1 MFLRRSF
8 SRVPLVCRFSTSSCS
23 TAVSVTRHHPHL
35 ISVQITLLYEQHLQV
50 KAALCDSEKSVPP
63 AASYLPLF
71 LSHTKTRFTA
81 SSSTN
86 TYYLKIQN
94 HHDLKSDI
102 LSVFPVSY
110 TETFALAFTFWNIF
124 LFCESN
130 ILLTKYCF
138 SFILKLI

>member
-1 MFLRRSF
+1 MMFLRRSF
-8 SRVPLVCRFSTSSCS
+8 SRVPLVCKFSTSSCS
-23 TAVSVTRHHPHL
+23 TVVSVTRHHPHR
-35 ISVQITLLYEQHLQV
+35 ISVQITLQV
-50 KAALCDSEKSVPP
+50 KAALCDRYQKITVRKV
-63 AASYLPLF
+63 YHRLL
-71 LSHTKTRFTA
+71 HTFP
-81 SSSTN
+81 SSS
-86 TYYLKIQN
+86 LPQKPGLQPVLALVIIIQN
-94 HHDLKSDI
+94 RHDLKSDI